1 MHSEFEVTT
10 EDKLIQYEIVITGE
24 ASEDNYKMEII
35 GNTKEATYL
44 FKKRL
49 DTLKN
54 GYAATDSII
63 PNYHIIFDAT
73 NNKTIVEGN
82 VTNAI
87 ELLMHH
93 MLLSKMSYDE
103 IYRDALTKEFL
114 AKSKEFK
121 LPKTEIPDKVLF
133 ASYRN
138 DKLQQEIAPVKLNKI
153 NRLKNELA
161 DEYKELSSKNLDEEL
176 KDFLNLLS
184 QKKGRSVKFSTNDTV

>member
-10 EDKLIQYEIVITGE
+10 EDKLKQYEIVITGE
-24 ASEDNYKMEII
+24 ASENNYKMEII
-35 GNTKEATYL
+35 GNTKEATHL
-44 FKKRL
+44 FKRRL
-49 DTLKN
+49 GALKN
-54 GYAATDSII
+54 GYAETDPII
-63 PNYHIIFDAT
+63 PNYNVIFDAT

-93 MLLSKMSYDE
+93 KLLSKASYDE
-103 IYRDALTKEFL
+103 IYTDALTKEFL

-121 LPKTEIPDKVLF
+121 LPKKEIPDEVLF
-133 ASYRN
+133 TSYRN
-138 DKLQQEIAPVKLNKI
+138 NKPQQEIATDKLNKI

-184 QKKGRSVKFSTNDTV
+184 QKKGRPVKFSTI